1 MHQEIFET
9 IGSEQIGAMEE
20 LQEKV
25 NSKLSNLFS
34 FYNEQEFL
42 DEIHGV
48 EESVDT
54 VNIGINDEVL

>member
-9 IGSEQIGAMEE
+9 IWSEQIWAMEE

-48 EESVDT
+48 KESVDT
-54 VNIGINDEVL
+54 VNIWINDEVL

>member
-9 IGSEQIGAMEE
+9 IWSEQIWAMEE

-54 VNIGINDEVL
+54 VNIWINDEVL